1 MKKTNQSNIFVENKD
16 EETNACRRI
25 ELQTSENIIFL
36 QNLFVDILY
45 VNEVAGQDDASKT
58 VSNEIRI
65 QHYKLKVLSMIIDIF
80 L

>member
-45 VNEVAGQDDASKT
+45 VNEVAG
-58 VSNEIRI
+58 
-65 QHYKLKVLSMIIDIF
+65 
-80 L
+80 